1 MSQRGLRLTAM
12 ATLVAA
18 AATTAAA
25 ETSSW
30 SQRTI
35 LAPGKSAPAQGNGWN
50 AVPVPVNRRAVR
62 ISGEYGSAVMCGADS
77 AVASPPRLR
86 WPGDVGGESIIP
98 VRRREW

>member
-50 AVPVPVNRRAVR
+50 AVPELSFIRNLPAAFMP
-62 ISGEYGSAVMCGADS
+62 E
-77 AVASPPRLR
+77 
-86 WPGDVGGESIIP
+86 
-98 VRRREW
+98 